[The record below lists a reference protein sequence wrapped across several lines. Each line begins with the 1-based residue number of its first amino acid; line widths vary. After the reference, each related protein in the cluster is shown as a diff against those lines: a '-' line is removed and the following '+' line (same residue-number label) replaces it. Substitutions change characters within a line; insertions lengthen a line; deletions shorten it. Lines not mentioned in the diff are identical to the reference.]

1 MMKQQQGI
9 VYGGVDTHLDVH
21 VAAVVD
27 GTGRLLGT
35 KSFPTSPLGLRRL
48 ERWLSGH
55 GQVAGVGVEGTG
67 TYGLGLQRVLQAAGH
82 DVVEVNRP
90 NRQLRRSKGKS
101 DTVDAEAAARA
112 VLAGH
117 ATSTPKSRDGIVE
130 CLRVLRLADR
140 SMREQMTRLA
150 GQLDHLTITAP
161 EAIRVDMTGLSA
173 LRRAR
178 KAAACRP
185 SDSIGDVASATKTAM
200 RTLARQWL
208 GLREERA
215 RLREQI
221 EQLTAQ
227 SNPALLEMPGV
238 GPDTSAAL
246 LIAAGDNPARLRA
259 SAAFAALAGVSPIE
273 ASSGKKSGHR
283 INRGGDRTANAALH
297 RIVLVRMSRRHQ
309 PTMDYIARRT
319 AEGLSKRDIIRC
331 LKRYVAREV
340 YHALTHPEPTADI
353 SALRPRRNTLGIP
366 MRTVAEHFQ
375 RPINAIAR
383 LERGQVRDAELA
395 ARYHAWLDAQG
406 AA

>member
-1 MMKQQQGI
+1 
-9 VYGGVDTHLDVH
+9 
-21 VAAVVD
+21 
-27 GTGRLLGT
+27 
-35 KSFPTSPLGLRRL
+35 
-48 ERWLSGH
+48 
-55 GQVAGVGVEGTG
+55 
-67 TYGLGLQRVLQAAGH
+67 
-82 DVVEVNRP
+82 
-90 NRQLRRSKGKS
+90 
-101 DTVDAEAAARA
+101 
-112 VLAGH
+112 
-117 ATSTPKSRDGIVE
+117 
-130 CLRVLRLADR
+130 
-140 SMREQMTRLA
+140 MREQMTRLH

-221 EQLTAQ
+221 QQLTAQ

-283 INRGGDRTANAALH
+283 INRGGDRSANAALH

-340 YHALTHPEPTADI
+340 YHALTHPEPTTNIAT
-353 SALRPRRNTLGIP
+353 LRARRNTLGIP
-366 MRTVAEHFQ
+366 MKTVAEHFH

-383 LERGQVRDAELA
+383 LERGQVHDAELA
-395 ARYHAWLDAQG
+395 TRYHAWLDTHG

>member
-1 MMKQQQGI
+1 MKQQQGI

-140 SMREQMTRLA
+140 SMREQMTRLH

-215 RLREQI
+215 RLRDQI

-246 LIAAGDNPARLRA
+246 LIAAGDNPARLRS

-319 AEGLSKRDIIRC
+319 AEGMSKPDIIRC

>member
-1 MMKQQQGI
+1 MKQQQGI

-21 VAAVVD
+21 VAAVID
-27 GTGRLLGT
+27 STGRLLAT
-35 KSFPTSPLGLRRL
+35 KSFPTSPLGLRQL
-48 ERWLSGH
+48 ERWLASH
-55 GQVAGVGVEGTG
+55 GQVAKVGVEGTG
-67 TYGLGLQRVLQAAGH
+67 TYGLGLQRVLQASGH
-82 DVVEVNRP
+82 EVIEVNRP
-90 NRQLRRSKGKS
+90 NRQMRRSKGKS

-140 SMREQMTRLA
+140 SMREQMTRLH
-150 GQLDHLTITAP
+150 GQLDHLSITAP
-161 EAIRVDMTGLSA
+161 EAIRIDTNGLSA
-173 LRRAR
+173 LRRAQ
-178 KAAACRP
+178 KAAAYRP
-185 SDSIGDVASATKTAM
+185 SDSIGDVTNATKTAM

-215 RLREQI
+215 RLRDQI
-221 EQLTAQ
+221 QQLTAQ

-238 GPDTSAAL
+238 GPDTAAAL
-246 LIAAGDNPARLRA
+246 LIAAGDNQARLRS

-283 INRGGDRTANAALH
+283 INRGGDRSANAALH

-340 YHALTHPEPTADI
+340 YHALTHPEPTTNIAT
-353 SALRPRRNTLGIP
+353 LRARRNTLGIP
-366 MRTVAEHFQ
+366 MKTVAEHFH

-383 LERGQVRDAELA
+383 LERGQVHDAELA
-395 ARYHAWLDAQG
+395 TRYHAWLDTHG

>member
-1 MMKQQQGI
+1 MKQQQGI

-117 ATSTPKSRDGIVE
+117 APSTPKSRDGIVE

-140 SMREQMTRLA
+140 SMREQMTRLH

-173 LRRAR
+173 LRRPR

-227 SNPALLEMPGV
+227 SNPALLERPGV

-246 LIAAGDNPARLRA
+246 LIAAGDNPARLQS

>member
-1 MMKQQQGI
+1 MKQQQGI

-140 SMREQMTRLA
+140 SMREQMTRLH

-221 EQLTAQ
+221 EQLTTQ

-246 LIAAGDNPARLRA
+246 LIAAGDNPARLRS